1 MYCLPVKG
9 KTLEELNGKIY
20 TIVNEYYYDYTVHE
34 LNFTCPTEDCE
45 WYSCLLLLTKGD
57 EE

>member
-9 KTLEELNGKIY
+9 KTLEEMNEKIY

-34 LNFTCPTEDCE
+34 INFT
-45 WYSCLLLLTKGD
+45 YQ
-57 EE
+57 